1 MAKTRGFRRK
11 RDGRIELVLDGV
23 EADVLRR
30 VTDDIAEIVASP
42 PDDAMRDRLYPRAY
56 LDPTEEEGE
65 VLFRARLQDELVRNR
80 LAALEVIT
88 DTLAPAEGGGV
99 ISVVLDE
106 DAQQAWLTATND
118 ARLVLGTML
127 DVSEDEPLEF
137 AEDDPR
143 FTYALI
149 YDWLTQLQWQL
160 VECLSA
166 GLGTG
171 GTDDER

>member
-1 MAKTRGFRRK
+1 
-11 RDGRIELVLDGV
+11 
-23 EADVLRR
+23 
-30 VTDDIAEIVASP
+30 
-42 PDDAMRDRLYPRAY
+42 
-56 LDPTEEEGE
+56 
-65 VLFRARLQDELVRNR
+65 
-80 LAALEVIT
+80 
-88 DTLAPAEGGGV
+88 
-99 ISVVLDE
+99 
-106 DAQQAWLTATND
+106 
-118 ARLVLGTML
+118 VLGTML